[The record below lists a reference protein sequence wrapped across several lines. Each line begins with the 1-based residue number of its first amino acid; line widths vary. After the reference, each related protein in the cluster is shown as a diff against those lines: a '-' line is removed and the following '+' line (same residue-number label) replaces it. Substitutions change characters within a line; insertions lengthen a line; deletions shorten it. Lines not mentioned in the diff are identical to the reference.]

1 MRRTEH
7 VHYGNVMC
15 SMIRYVIFQIYQQK
29 MTRASEPSCSLASFV
44 LDVLARYQTRAKV
57 LRRSGLKKNLQV
69 LQNNLK
75 FCLTRASS
83 EEHNIYYCICYLLY
97 GMMICIMSYRYTFF
111 VAAKVLYRGYM
122 VYIVAISVG
131 ARSFLLQYCNILIS
145 IIQLSYFLHHTS
157 TPNYPRVAIF
167 QRYLLCTLAPQ
178 LIFVYS
184 RYQCYSILQVSY
196 TQGTHDTSQLS
207 VFFILNMAFY
217 Y

>member
-1 MRRTEH
+1 
-7 VHYGNVMC
+7 
-15 SMIRYVIFQIYQQK
+15 MIRYVIFLDLPHK

-131 ARSFLLQYCNILIS
+131 ARSFLLQYCNILNS
-145 IIQLSYFLHHTS
+145 IIVIPPSSYIYTQLSSCSNFLEIFIVYLSSLANFCLFKISVLFYSIGFLHTR
-157 TPNYPRVAIF
+157 NA
-167 QRYLLCTLAPQ
+167 
-178 LIFVYS
+178 
-184 RYQCYSILQVSY
+184 
-196 TQGTHDTSQLS
+196 
-207 VFFILNMAFY
+207 
-217 Y
+217 